1 MELEKDQVT
10 QPSMDRLTQELIW
23 MEDIVGTEEHDFPE
37 VVMDRSKTKAFILGL
52 ERYRNLSQRVC

>member
-1 MELEKDQVT
+1 
-10 QPSMDRLTQELIW
+10 MDRLTQELIW